1 MEFSGQYL
9 TYPEYKSLGGT
20 LDIMPFNLLE
30 FEARKKVDNRTLY
43 RLKNVEE
50 IPNEVKICMFNLI
63 NAIYKYTGDY
73 NNQIN
78 GNISSES
85 VDGYS
90 VSYIDNTRIQEI
102 IKSKSSE
109 INSIISDN
117 LNGVIVNGQHLTF
130 LGVVNLDY

>member
-1 MEFSGQYL
+1 MEFGGQYL
-9 TYPEYKSLGGT
+9 TYTEYKSLGGT

-30 FEARKKVDNRTLY
+30 FEARKKIDNRTLY

-50 IPNEVKICMFNLI
+50 IPNEVKICMFNLV

-102 IKSKSSE
+102 IKSKGSE

-117 LNGVIVNGQHLTF
+117 LNGVIVNGQRLTF

>member
-1 MEFSGQYL
+1 MEFGGQYL
-9 TYPEYKSLGGT
+9 TYTEYKSLGGT

-30 FEARKKVDNRTLY
+30 FETRKKIDNRTLY

-63 NAIYKYTGDY
+63 NAIYKYADDY
-73 NNQIN
+73 NNQLS

-102 IKSKSSE
+102 IKSKDSE

>member
-1 MEFSGQYL
+1 MEFGGQYL
-9 TYPEYKSLGGT
+9 TYTEYKSLGGT

-30 FEARKKVDNRTLY
+30 FEAHKKIDNRTLY

-102 IKSKSSE
+102 IKSKGSE

>member
-1 MEFSGQYL
+1 MEFGGQYL
-9 TYPEYKSLGGT
+9 TYTEYKSLGGT

-30 FEARKKVDNRTLY
+30 FEARKKIDNRTSY

-50 IPNEVKICMFNLI
+50 IPNEVKICMFNLV

>member
-1 MEFSGQYL
+1 MEFGGQYL
-9 TYPEYKSLGGT
+9 TYTEYKSLGGT

-30 FEARKKVDNRTLY
+30 FEARKKIDNRTLY

-50 IPNEVKICMFNLI
+50 IPNEVKICMFNLV

-102 IKSKSSE
+102 IKSKGSE

-117 LNGVIVNGQHLTF
+117 LNGVIVNGQLLTF